1 MKILKG
7 ILTLLPLAIT
17 AAVLPFMPEQVPVHY
32 DINGAVTRYGSRYEL
47 LLMPLLIILI
57 VAVSAYVSKHYALR
71 ADGPEDDR
79 DAKAARANIKSLRI
93 TTLVVP
99 VIFGILQCYILYMTY
114 RNARAQSVDVDSAL
128 IVRVAHILI
137 GIMCIVFG
145 NLMPRTERNNVF
157 GFRTTWSMYN
167 DNTWRKCNRMG
178 GIFFVV
184 IGLLII
190 VTSAVAPPTAG
201 IFFLLG
207 YLLVGTVILTVYSY
221 RVYKAEK
228 ELERPSKKK

>member
-7 ILTLLPLAIT
+7 IIALLPLAIT

-32 DINGAVTRYGSRYEL
+32 DINGNVNRYGSRYEL

-57 VAVSAYVSKHYALR
+57 VASSAFAAKHYSLR
-71 ADGPEDDR
+71 ASGPDDNR
-79 DAKAARANIKSLRI
+79 EVKTARANIRSLRI
-93 TTLVVP
+93 TSLVIP
-99 VIFGILQCYILYMTY
+99 AIFGVLQCYILYMTY